1 MRNNRQKDGIVYI
14 SGPIKACTG
23 WRGFFKEAYDRLK
36 ADGWG
41 EVQNP
46 ADIGDGLEMML
57 GAVGKKPAY
66 ADYMKADIRVL
77 LGCTHIYM
85 LKGWEK
91 SYGACVEKQV
101 AEACGL
107 EVMYED

>member
-14 SGPIKACTG
+14 SGPITLHDD
-23 WRGFFKEAYDRLK
+23 WWQRFKDAYNRLK

-41 EVQNP
+41 AVQNP

-57 GAVGKKPAY
+57 GAVGKKPVY
-66 ADYMKADIRVL
+66 ADYMKADLRVL
-77 LGCTHIYM
+77 LGCTHVYM

-91 SYGACVEKQV
+91 SRGACVEKQV